1 MIPKFNV
8 TSVKKLQK
16 KVTDCE
22 NALVQETAKGTDA
35 TNWWKKQCEEN
46 DLTYYG

>member
-1 MIPKFNV
+1 
-8 TSVKKLQK
+8 
-16 KVTDCE
+16 
-22 NALVQETAKGTDA
+22 VQETAKGTDA

>member
-8 TSVKKLQK
+8 TSVKKLQKK

-35 TNWWKKQCEEN
+35 TNWWKK
-46 DLTYYG
+46 TM